1 MVISI
6 FNLTNFFKVIGS
18 TEPYYLTKFLAKN
31 HKLHVFIPKSEEG
44 EVTKTPPNVRVHQV
58 PILPSIPTFISFNFL
73 VIFQMLSVLREID
86 IVYTYKGIV
95 TPILLKF
102 LFRKRWFCDF
112 RSAPVEQQLE
122 FQKLSGELSVGRKLI
137 YQIGKSCYKILL
149 RYSDLVMV
157 ISEEIG
163 EEMITRYH
171 VPSEKIHVVPVGV
184 EITKFSKEKENH
196 EAKLLKLVYIGSIAK
211 HRGLD
216 TVITSL
222 KRLQGMSFLKL
233 VIVGD
238 GPLQDVNAL
247 KEQIKSLQ
255 VKEMVDWKGY
265 IPHEEIPQLLKKC
278 SIALSPLPDLI
289 SYQISNPVKVLEYM
303 ASGQAIIASDI
314 LAHRK
319 LIRDGYNGLLFTP
332 GNPDHLAAIIRKVCT
347 NLELRKRLQRNA
359 RDSVNK
365 YDWKEILSSLELK
378 LKKLSLT

>member
-1 MVISI
+1 MKIAL
-6 FNLTNFFKVIGS
+6 FNLTNFFQVIGS
-18 TEPYYLTKFLAKN
+18 TEPYYVTKFLAKN
-31 HKLHVFIPKSEEG
+31 HKLHVFIPKDEKEK
-44 EVTKTPPNVRVHQV
+44 VTKTPPNVRVHRV
-58 PILPSIPTFISFNFL
+58 PILRRIPTFISFNFL
-73 VIFQMLSVLREID
+73 VMFQMLDVLWEVD
-86 IVYTYKGIV
+86 IIYTYKGIF

-102 LFRKRWFCDF
+102 LFRKPWVCDF

-171 VPSEKIHVVPVGV
+171 VPSEKIQVVPVGV
-184 EITKFSKEKENH
+184 EIKKFSKEKENH
-196 EAKLLKLVYIGSIAK
+196 GAKSLKLVYIGSIAK

-222 KRLQGMSFLKL
+222 KRLQGMPFLRL

-238 GPLQDVNAL
+238 GPPQDVNAL
-247 KEQIKSLQ
+247 KEQAKSLQ

-289 SYQISNPVKVLEYM
+289 SYRVSNPVKVLEYM

-332 GNPDHLAAIIRKVCT
+332 GNPDHLAAIIRRVCT
-347 NLELRKRLQRNA
+347 NEKLRKNLQRNA
-359 RDSVNK
+359 RDSVNE
-365 YDWKEILSSLELK
+365 YDWKEILSSLELQ